1 MSTSE
6 IRGLKQEIGD
16 LREEVE
22 ELRAELARVRRGLSE
37 LRLHPESSA
46 ASYSAGGYEE
56 SEETYSVISEAV
68 ERSAVVPA
76 PRQVNPSGLGCSA
89 KASAPL
95 PTSSPSVLSWE
106 TRDQIADQ
114 IGGFIARSVAGGH
127 RGLSGRERNPLPSR
141 LFVVV
146 RDYAGQIYSPV
157 KVVRTWQ
164 SAKVLVK
171 RTHDVGDSIFGG
183 FPSEREARRAVH
195 TAGLVWPSVIE
206 Q

>member
-1 MSTSE
+1 MSTPE

-22 ELRAELARVRRGLSE
+22 DLRGELARVRRGLSE
-37 LRLHPESSA
+37 LRLQPSSSA
-46 ASYSAGGYEE
+46 PSYSGGGYEE
-56 SEETYSVISEAV
+56 SEETYSVVSECL

-76 PRQVNPSGLGCSA
+76 PRQVDPPSLGCSS
-89 KASAPL
+89 KAAAPQPSTP
-95 PTSSPSVLSWE
+95 PTVLSWE

-157 KVVRTWQ
+157 KVFRTWT
-164 SAKVLVK
+164 STKVLVK
-171 RTHDVGDSIFGG
+171 KVHDVGDSIFVG
-183 FPSEREARRAVH
+183 FPSEREGRRAVH
-195 TAGLVWPSVIE
+195 TAGLIWPSVIE